1 MSKDKIVSLPKLK
14 ALASKLKAKK
24 KKIVFTNGCFDLIHV
39 GHIKYLEKAKA
50 LGDILIVGI
59 NSDSSM
65 RKIKGPGRPII
76 EQSDRAL
83 VIAGLESVDYACIF
97 NETSPHKL
105 IKAIGPNVLV
115 KGADWELNKIVGANF
130 VKSYGG
136 KTTTIPFIKGRS
148 TSGIIRRIINSFK

>member
-1 MSKDKIVSLPKLK
+1 MSVDKIVSLPKLK

-24 KKIVFTNGCFDLIHV
+24 KKVVFTNGCFDLIHV

-50 LGDILIVGI
+50 LGGILVVGI

-76 EQSDRAL
+76 EQNDRAL
-83 VIAGLESVDYACIF
+83 VIAGLESVDYVCIF

-105 IKAIGPNVLV
+105 IKAIKPNVLV
-115 KGADWELNKIVGANF
+115 KGADWKLNKIVGANF
-130 VKSYGG
+130 VKSYRG
-136 KTTTIPFIKGRS
+136 KTMTIPFVKGRS
-148 TSGIIRRIINSFK
+148 TSGIIRRIVKRFK